1 MVGLGVSV
9 SLKVGHVCSC
19 SNGFGTV
26 TMEAQKQKLSP
37 SKTRRKSSYG
47 TSRRSVLKKSFSQE
61 QVTFDAWMEK
71 GLVREWLGTV
81 GDLNNG
87 GEFVPF
93 LPSPARYVATKGMRF
108 LADSLLS
115 HVIPYSLC

>member
-1 MVGLGVSV
+1 MGTRVVDPHPLKFDHAAQFFTVSD
-9 SLKVGHVCSC
+9 
-19 SNGFGTV
+19 
-26 TMEAQKQKLSP
+26 
-37 SKTRRKSSYG
+37 
-47 TSRRSVLKKSFSQE
+47 SRFAEIV
-61 QVTFDAWMEK
+61 DAWMEK